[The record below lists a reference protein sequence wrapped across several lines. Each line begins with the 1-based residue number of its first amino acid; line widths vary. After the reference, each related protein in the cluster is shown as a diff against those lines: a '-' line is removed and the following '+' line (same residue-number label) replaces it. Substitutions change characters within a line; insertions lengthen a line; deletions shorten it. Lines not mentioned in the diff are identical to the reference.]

1 MKQRYN
7 ALTTLAVVLLTWVVV
22 MAAAS
27 VPALAEEGEAQSEGR
42 DLLELLEEQGIRKD
56 GDASALTIQGLGAKV
71 ANLDAGS
78 ASDANKKIKE
88 RTKQGFHI
96 TINMTADWNNQTIE
110 IPSGADVTIKM
121 NGHTINRNRT
131 SGGRNDSA
139 IQVGK
144 NALLSIDGGTK
155 TSFKGM
161 RIYSPSG
168 SYTMQSRNVAGLITG
183 GYNTN
188 GGGGIDMAGGSS
200 VTLNNV
206 FLAGNRAEQNWGVD
220 GHGGGIY
227 VGGENT
233 SITLNNTQIMGNY
246 AYNCG
251 GGIYAN
257 NAVCLITLNKSTLD
271 GNVAAR
277 GTGGGIHGDSTGIH
291 ISGDPTSSIRY
302 SYAKSNGGGVY
313 FKKDSCSLK
322 GLKVE
327 SNRSDTAT
335 GGGAYAN
342 AKKTT
347 FANLTITNNKATY
360 AGGLRTMG
368 ADESITS
375 CTITNNST
383 YAKDGSYSAGAC
395 IEGSSSTI
403 SGTCVIKDNQ
413 GNNGVYLAPEITG
426 TPDNTRGGFVKLD
439 LARGSSVCVIKGSP
453 GNNYVPITPTDA
465 RVPNCI
471 RYLTTMNGYH
481 VTYND
486 SSRVIYIVKGSA
498 GQNENSTTGK
508 AARIPQTQT
517 TLNPSQTTP
526 ATTGEKYNGR
536 DVVRGYVRYP
546 SVEDGTK
553 DFATSFYYSDG
564 YFLDNP
570 TKYNNHLATLSMCMA
585 MSGFYLNAGSTT
597 DYINKHASARQF
609 MSDIGCADDDIY
621 VNDYNVQK
629 PGSFTIGVTIASK
642 TIKDAS
648 GTEYTLVP
656 IAVRGAG
663 YEAEWTSNV
672 TMKAGVGTEHWGFA
686 DAANKVTA
694 EVNSYLARHNLTEK
708 AKQGKVKFWI
718 AGYSR
723 AGATSNL
730 TARRLLDQYAS
741 GAKKCD
747 VYGYPMEA
755 PQGGSDDYDK
765 ANPERYYSIHN
776 IINKADLVPLVG
788 PTKMGFKRYGVD
800 HFIPGTAAGNVTKSS
815 VGVDRAGGL
824 SQTAGTTYS
833 GHESATAPSPERTV
847 NTWSDNQSYATN
859 SGAKYNAARSA
870 MLPQL
875 EAIDPSINFDDF
887 FHTADMD
894 FFPSPN
900 MRYKAAK
907 AGGNEEEFI
916 VQFIN
921 DVQRWAIGNRASY
934 SKNLETAFQN
944 VIGTVFSMDSASMQG
959 FTNRAS
965 TCMDRIPTIAPFSS
979 KRSLRNIYADVIG
992 AWYKRSE
999 KEKTQYIDTF
1009 ITAIDGTG
1017 AYDYL
1022 TAEQKAKVRGSLPTF
1037 LDFAFKIVDGDY
1049 KNESFGGTAKCM
1061 MLPTFALN
1069 ASRIM
1074 SNHYPEVNLA
1084 WLRAEDSYYNNDK
1097 TAYVIAKADRVA
1109 SPAAKV
1115 GSQELATTENTVP
1128 TGLRV
1133 VTLDVKDLKGEAVY
1147 YKVSKNGKQVSE
1159 NTCKN
1164 GYEIYRGPF
1173 RISFEKDATYT
1184 VTAYA
1189 MWHGTKSGEVTYT
1202 IKTLVPEHK
1211 VTILNAPNME
1221 ASKGKVVTAKEGE
1234 KVELKAERRV
1244 VQSDT
1249 RESVFTGWT
1258 FTDEKGT
1265 NRTNLL
1271 PQGTNTHN
1279 TSLMLPAG
1287 GQSGLSANYS
1297 LVAKA
1302 NYETRLR
1309 TDNLHEIEIAVGGQ
1323 TVKTFKAREG
1333 ETVTYTP
1340 TLDNEHYIDHWTAKL
1355 SRTDGGPFNVTDA
1368 LKPQLGS
1375 VWAGK
1380 KKSELRFVVP
1390 RHGDVLKIVGSNN
1403 PTKFLEGDRL
1413 ILDTTLEQKIK
1424 KVAITNFPA
1433 PQAETAS
1440 GQYTCTHYPN
1450 DTSSLSPDYKAD
1462 ASTVKWDKSVQT
1474 KVNRDTTTTT
1484 TTTYTTYVVTNWSSA
1499 NMYSNNV
1506 QVETNVDNCT
1516 ATVEPYQDG
1525 KVRIRL
1531 QVVKSQTEG
1540 TPKNTIYCNAYD
1552 INDTDKTPLTKDGQ
1566 TIETWR
1572 VIEGTSFVADWSPSV
1587 PGGQPTWHS
1596 YAPDDSGLEAVSGE
1610 NNKYQ
1615 INQGSNAKLLLSCE
1629 QKPVINNVE
1638 VKAFPAPKVGES
1650 LATKPADGAMT
1661 DAINLVFNKPADSVF
1676 TTYAPQITELTW
1688 IPSIPE
1694 SGKAQGQ
1701 TQYTCIIK
1709 LKCADNKQ
1717 IYLDR
1722 NTSVTVAEGLGVT
1735 TSRFLLDRGTDGKLK
1750 DDEGTLFLTFQTTSR
1765 STDHTVTVKDNAE
1778 AGDPATHTWKE
1789 GEAKTVAAK
1798 DDYADKVFERWAVTV
1813 TPKSGD
1819 PVSLETDEQLQAMG
1833 LTATKLTQSSLK
1845 FTMPT
1850 VSAEAGATFGEG
1862 YALSLAAV
1870 YRDKAD
1876 KLFVNNIE
1884 PTAATEDL
1892 ADTAALTWHWMANE
1906 TEQTGTA
1913 TVGVVWTAES
1923 AYSETTGTHT
1933 FTATMRLDAQHARQ
1947 LKRGDD
1953 TPSVNAMVA
1962 NDLYTMGKATWNAD
1976 GSLTVS
1982 VSYGPVSVPLAA
1994 YQVSVGAYDANSP
2007 TSKLK
2012 TKEGDSLVDMPD
2024 VVQVVVSETS
2034 DSDGFS
2040 LAAPVIDGAEFVRW
2054 EIPTG
2059 SKIERVGGQDSNK
2072 FKFASDATAQDT
2084 IAIHALYQPVV
2095 SKVTLEV
2102 GAPKAGEPLATG
2114 VTPSIA
2120 LANADAFA
2128 SVAPSV
2134 AATNLTWTPNVNSAA
2149 YDTEYAAAATLEY
2162 KVKTVDDQGAEQ
2174 VTNTP
2179 WLCGYAENVEV
2190 SCEGASFTWFDTSA
2204 SAAYVFFPAT
2214 ERDDRHQSTIRDFAE
2229 DDEDEGEPRQET
2241 WYEGETKYLVAKQ
2254 YDDKLFTGWTIKG
2267 AGDKDVTNDV
2277 LAATAAKATDAAIA
2291 IAVPVPEETDADL
2304 PEGYALTITANY
2316 QDKID
2321 EVRVTIPQPMG
2332 ASGTVAW
2339 TYDEE
2344 TTKMENVSI
2353 TWSASHT
2360 EDTSTGD
2367 KITSTA
2373 YVATL
2378 HLTLSAAEL
2387 EKFAEDPFVVAQ
2399 LADGSAEDGPQ
2410 IDAGEVTFERA
2421 ADGIVITIPFVTTE
2435 EVLEARTVTLWAC
2448 DVNAD
2453 EHPVLDGTEDEE
2465 YLAYEDDED
2474 GIILCAPSV
2483 EGAVFAGWE
2492 FDEGVFQKTP
2502 VLKDESIAVFAF
2514 KQGAEVDETNIV
2526 KALYKPVV
2534 DTVRVDFA
2542 APRAS
2547 EKLATKD
2554 DATVVYDLANDAF
2567 EGIGG
2572 TVSELTWTPAH
2583 TTADFDEKYIAALT
2597 CTPDKDT
2604 QYALDDD
2611 VVGTHGQTL
2620 ADFEVGENGQHKV
2633 YVDFD
2638 ATEPRNNHKVTVVD
2652 NAGGL
2657 PTTYLW
2663 QETATKHLVAKP
2675 SEDKAFSHWTV
2686 TDQKGADVTRQVL
2699 QGEQVDDA
2707 TIELNLPVGAGAASF
2722 PTTDYALTIT
2732 ANYAGKADK
2741 LAITGL
2747 AVPTATSANT
2757 TSSWQW
2763 TDGTG
2768 TYTAPAVDVMWTRA
2782 SKDGGYAYTAT
2793 MSLDASKAQGICHNG
2808 LQITVSGDQSQAA
2821 TATWD
2826 AAGNLTVTTT
2836 FVQAA
2841 DPEADATFRTVRMLA
2856 YDVNANAPLSG
2867 SIEPLELLLYDRS
2880 YDVLVAGGTAKLV
2893 PYQVSGGV
2901 SCGFAADSG
2910 AESAAQSVVDNVL
2923 TLKSG
2928 AAADSEAVVHAL
2940 FKPVVNSV
2948 CVNVA
2953 TPSNGQSLSETATA
2967 SATRA
2972 NTAFAAPGAVSGSA
2986 TWKPTGTADATKE
2999 YEAAVTP
3006 QYKKAVDGDDP
3017 WQCAYAPEAYATTSG
3032 PAYTT
3037 FDAVYG
3043 TAYLYF
3049 DENSPTQLISVK
3061 PVDDVYTTYDH
3072 NSAED
3077 IQELLGQQ
3085 CNKVNIEVTANAAN
3099 EATVTWEKPVLEV
3112 DGGKLE
3118 GAIWHA
3124 RGKLTLPDGVQAQD
3138 LYVTATVYV
3147 KPSNTLDL
3155 VHVDQPADIYGL
3167 QAGADEAT
3175 VRDQLPTQTDLILE
3189 EGVVTTGAITW
3200 NTVKCVDNV
3209 GTFRYSAKWTATG
3222 IVTLPSDVS
3231 NPNDRVSRAVTMD
3244 AYVDL
3249 ADLPDNL
3256 AEMPYA
3262 MPESDIYDTEKAI
3275 ILDTDEE
3282 NGTIYYRIASGVKG
3296 DYSEIYPSDFRE
3308 YLGEPIY
3315 LDRDSIDDSSMLCI
3329 EAYTVAPNK
3338 EQSYTATFLYE
3349 LSDYMYIPEG
3359 EELVFDGTEQVG
3371 VWLVDDYELVG
3382 PSAGARIDEDGD
3394 AVATN
3399 AGTYA
3404 VVAKAQKKLTWYLD
3418 WPDEESSPT
3427 TTTDDQTI
3435 TFTIAPAPVQNCDID
3450 LAKSVAYT
3458 GKAVTPKPKV
3468 TMGDWTAVE
3477 GRDYTLTYK
3486 DNVTVGKATVTIT
3499 GKGNLK
3505 DSVTLEFEVD
3515 GGDQLDVAYAG
3526 HVQTYGDIPAVQNG
3540 ASLGT
3545 VGQSKRIESFSATV
3559 TGGTIEYRAHVQR
3572 QGWDEGWKRDG
3583 ELCGTTGQSKR
3594 VEAVQVRLS
3603 DRLTAAGYHVWYRV
3617 HAQTYGWL
3625 GWACDGAP
3633 AGTSG
3638 QSKRLEAIEMV
3649 VLRGDAKPEGYDASR
3664 TSFNGRL
3671 AANAHVQTYGWL
3683 GYASAG
3689 KFGTTGKSKRMEA
3702 FWLKPGG
3709 LPPATGVEYQSH
3721 VQRQGWETEWRS
3733 DGAISGTMGKS
3744 RRVEA
3749 VRIRLTGE
3757 AAEGLSVWYRVHS
3770 QTFGWSGWAR
3780 DGQDAGTAGY
3790 SKRVES
3796 IEVVVLSKDAAAPG
3810 PTKNALRSR

>member
-1 MKQRYN
+1 MGFKMKQRYN
-7 ALTTLAVVLLTWVVV
+7 ALTTLAVVLLAWVVV

-27 VPALAEEGEAQSEGR
+27 VPAFAEEGEAQSEGR
-42 DLLELLEEQGIRKD
+42 DFLELLEEQGIRKD
-56 GDASALTIQGLGAKV
+56 GNASALTIQGLGAKV
-71 ANLDAGS
+71 ANLDANS
-78 ASDANKKIKE
+78 ASEANKKIKE

-96 TINMTADWNNQTIE
+96 TINMTADWNNKTIE

-139 IQVGK
+139 IQVGN

-155 TSFKGM
+155 TSFKSM

-206 FLAGNRAEQNWGVD
+206 YLAGNRAEQNWGVD

-277 GTGGGIHGDSTGIH
+277 GTGGGIHCDSTGIH

-375 CTITNNST
+375 CTITNNAT
-383 YAKDGSYSAGAC
+383 YSKDSSYGAGAC
-395 IEGSSSTI
+395 IEGYSSTI

-426 TPDNTRGGFVKLD
+426 TPDSTRGGFVKLD

-453 GNNYVPITPTDA
+453 GHNYVPITPTDA

-508 AARIPQTQT
+508 AARIPQAQT

-648 GTEYTLVP
+648 GVEYTLVP

-747 VYGYPMEA
+747 VFGYPIEA

-776 IINKADLVPLVG
+776 VINKADLVPLVG

-800 HFIPGTAAGNVTKSS
+800 HFIPGTAAGNATKSS

-824 SQTAGTTYS
+824 GQTAGTNFS
-833 GHESATAPSPERTV
+833 GHEPAVPLVTERTV

-859 SGAKYNAARSA
+859 SGAKYNTARSA

-875 EAIDPSINFDDF
+875 EAVDPSINFDDF

-894 FFPSPN
+894 FFPSPD

-921 DVQRWAIGNRASY
+921 DVQRWAIGNRTSY

-944 VIGTVFSMDSASMQG
+944 VIGTVFSMDNASMQG

-965 TCMDRIPTIAPFSS
+965 TCMDRIPTVAPFSS

-992 AWYKRSE
+992 AWHKRTE
-999 KEKTQYIDTF
+999 KEKKQYIDTF
-1009 ITAIDGTG
+1009 TTAIDGTG

-1022 TAEQKAKVRGSLPTF
+1022 TAEQKAKVRNSLPTF

-1049 KNESFGGTAKCM
+1049 NNKSFGDTATCM

-1084 WLRAEDSYYNNDK
+1084 WLRADDSYYNNDK

-1109 SPAAKV
+1109 SPVAKV
-1115 GSQELATTENTVP
+1115 GSQELAAATTSTVP
-1128 TGLRV
+1128 TGLRA

-1147 YKVSKNGKQVSE
+1147 YKVSKNNKQVSE

-1173 RISFEKDATYT
+1173 RVSFEKDATYT

-1221 ASKGKVVTAKEGE
+1221 ASKGKVVTAKEGDTI
-1234 KVELKAERRV
+1234 ELKAEQRV
-1244 VQSDT
+1244 VQNDT
-1249 RESVFTGWT
+1249 RESVFTEWT
-1258 FTDEKGT
+1258 FTDEKGIRQ
-1265 NRTNLL
+1265 NNLL
-1271 PQGTNTHN
+1271 PQSVNTNN

-1287 GQSGLSANYS
+1287 DQSGLSANYS

-1309 TDNLHEIEIAVGGQ
+1309 TDNLHEIQIAVGGT

-1333 ETVTYTP
+1333 ETVTYAP
-1340 TLDNEHYIDHWTAKL
+1340 TLDNEHYNDHWTAKL
-1355 SRTDGGPFNVTDA
+1355 SREGSEPFNVTDA
-1368 LKPQLGS
+1368 LKPQRGS
-1375 VWAGK
+1375 VWVGK
-1380 KKSELRFVVP
+1380 QMSGLRFVVP
-1390 RHGDVLKIVGSNN
+1390 RRGDVLKIVGSNN
-1403 PTKFLEGDRL
+1403 PTLFSTGDKL

-1424 KVAITNFPA
+1424 KVAITNFPD

-1499 NMYSNNV
+1499 YMYSNNV
-1506 QVETNVDNCT
+1506 QVETNVANCT

-1531 QVVKSQTEG
+1531 QVSKSETTG

-1552 INDTDKTPLTKDGQ
+1552 INDTNKTPLTKDGQ

-1572 VIEGTSFVADWSPSV
+1572 VIEGMPFAADWSPSV
-1587 PGGQPTWHS
+1587 PGGQPTWNS
-1596 YAPDDSGLEAVSGE
+1596 YAPDNSGLEAVSGE

-1615 INQGSNAKLLLSCE
+1615 IKQGSDAKLLLSCE
-1629 QKPVINNVE
+1629 QKPVINNIE

-1650 LATKPADGAMT
+1650 LATMPAGGTMT
-1661 DAINLVFNKPADSVF
+1661 EAINLAFNKPEGSVF
-1676 TTYAPQITELTW
+1676 TVSYAPQITELRW
-1688 IPSIPE
+1688 IPEVPATGE
-1694 SGKAQGQ
+1694 GAGKAAGQ

-1735 TSRFLLDRGTDGKLK
+1735 TSRFLLDRGTDGKLM
-1750 DDEGTLFLTFQTTSR
+1750 DGEGTLYLTFQTTSR

-1778 AGDPATHTWKE
+1778 AGNPATHTWKE
-1789 GEAKTVAAK
+1789 GEAKTVTAK

-1813 TPKSGD
+1813 TPKTGD
-1819 PVSLETDEQLQAMG
+1819 PVSLATDEQDKQLQAMG
-1833 LTATKLTQSSLK
+1833 LTAAKLTQPSLK
-1845 FTMPT
+1845 FTMPA

-1870 YRDKAD
+1870 YHDKAD

-1884 PTAATEDL
+1884 PTVASLDL
-1892 ADTAALTWHWMANE
+1892 ADTAALTWHWMAGE
-1906 TEQTGTA
+1906 QEQTGTA
-1913 TVGVVWTAES
+1913 TADVVWTTES
-1923 AYSETTGTHT
+1923 ALSETTDTRI
-1933 FTATMRLDAQHARQ
+1933 FTATMRLDAQSARQ

-1953 TPSVNAMVA
+1953 TPSVYAMIA
-1962 NDLYTMGKATWNAD
+1962 NDLYTMGKVTWNAD
-1976 GSLTVS
+1976 GSLIVS

-2024 VVQVVVSETS
+2024 VAQVVVNETD

-2040 LAAPVIDGAEFVRW
+2040 LAAPVISGAEFVRW
-2054 EIPTG
+2054 EIPAG
-2059 SKIERVGGQDSNK
+2059 SKIERVDDTNK

-2084 IAIHALYQPVV
+2084 IAIHALYKPVV
-2095 SKVTLEV
+2095 SKVTV
-2102 GAPKAGEPLATG
+2102 
-2114 VTPSIA
+2114 
-2120 LANADAFA
+2120 
-2128 SVAPSV
+2128 SV
-2134 AATNLTWTPNVNSAA
+2134 AAPVAGQALATKEAATASIELKNASLFTVANPDVAVSSLAWAPGGANDDAA

-2162 KVKTVDDQGAEQ
+2162 
-2174 VTNTP
+2174 NTP
-2179 WLCGYAENVEV
+2179 WLCGYAEDVEV
-2190 SCEGASFTWFDTSA
+2190 ACASASFTWFDASD
-2204 SAAYVFFPAT
+2204 SAAYAFFPAT
-2214 ERDDRHQSTIRDFAE
+2214 ERDNRHQVTIRDFAE

-2254 YDDKLFTGWTIKG
+2254 YDDKLFTGWTITREAEG
-2267 AGDKDVTNDV
+2267 AGNTDVTNAV
-2277 LAATAAKATDAAIA
+2277 LANGTQRTDAAIA
-2291 IAVPVPEETDADL
+2291 INVRAEDSGDFPQ
-2304 PEGYALTITANY
+2304 GYALTATANY
-2316 QDKID
+2316 QDKVD
-2321 EVRVTIPQPMG
+2321 EVSVTIPQPMG

-2339 TYDEE
+2339 VYDKAT
-2344 TTKMENVSI
+2344 TTKENVSI
-2353 TWSASHT
+2353 AWSASHT
-2360 EDTSTGD
+2360 EDTSTGN
-2367 KITSTA
+2367 KITSTT

-2378 HLTLSAAEL
+2378 HLQLTAQLTAEEL
-2387 EKFAEDPFVVAQ
+2387 EQFSEDPFVVAQ
-2399 LADGSAEDGPQ
+2399 LADGSSEDGPQ
-2410 IDAGEVTFERA
+2410 IDTGEASFERA
-2421 ADGIVITIPFVTTE
+2421 ADGIIITVPFVTTD
-2435 EVLEARTVTLWAC
+2435 EVFQARTVALWAC
-2448 DVNAD
+2448 DINAD
-2453 EHPVLDGTEDEE
+2453 GHAVLDGTEEEE

-2474 GIILCAPSV
+2474 GIMLCAPDV
-2483 EGAVFAGWE
+2483 DGGVFAGWE
-2492 FDEGVFQKTP
+2492 FDEDVFQKTD
-2502 VLKDESIAVFAF
+2502 VLNDGSIAIFAF
-2514 KQGAEVDETNIV
+2514 KDAEVDETNIV

-2547 EKLATKD
+2547 EKLATAD
-2554 DATVVYDLANDAF
+2554 GATVTYELANDAF
-2567 EGIGG
+2567 AGIGG
-2572 TVSELTWTPAH
+2572 TVSGLTWMPDDNTAH
-2583 TTADFDEKYIAALT
+2583 FNQKYTATVVCA
-2597 CTPDKDT
+2597 PDKDA

-2611 VVGTHGQTL
+2611 VVGAHGQTL

-2638 ATEPRNNHKVTVVD
+2638 ATEPQNNHKVTVID

-2663 QETATKHLVAKP
+2663 QEAATKHIVAKP
-2675 SEDKAFSHWTV
+2675 SEDKRFSHWTI

-2699 QGEQVDDA
+2699 QSAQVDDA
-2707 TIELNLPVGAGAASF
+2707 TIELNLPVGSGAASF
-2722 PTTDYALTIT
+2722 PTADYALTIT
-2732 ANYAGKADK
+2732 ARYANKANQ

-2747 AVPTATSANT
+2747 AVPTTTSANT

-2768 TYTAPAVDVMWTRA
+2768 TYTAPSVDVMWTRA
-2782 SKDGGYAYTAT
+2782 SKDDGYAYTAT
-2793 MSLDASKAQGICHNG
+2793 MRLDASKAQGICHNG
-2808 LQITVSGDQSQAA
+2808 LQITVNGDQSQAA

-2826 AAGNLTVTTT
+2826 TEGNLTVTTT

-2841 DPEADATFRTVRMLA
+2841 PEADATFRTVRMLA
-2856 YDVNANAPLSG
+2856 YDVNANSPLSG
-2867 SIEPLELLLYDRS
+2867 SIEPLEPLLYDKS
-2880 YDVLVAGGTAKLV
+2880 YEVLVTGATAKLV

-2901 SCGFAADSG
+2901 FSGFAAD
-2910 AESAAQSVVDNVL
+2910 ATTAAGSVVGNVL
-2923 TLKSG
+2923 TLKTGSTG
-2928 AAADSEAVVHAL
+2928 EAVVHANY
-2940 FKPVVNSV
+2940 KPVVNSV

-2953 TPSNGQSLSETATA
+2953 TPSNGQQLLPDASA
-2967 SATRA
+2967 SATLA
-2972 NTAFAAPGAVSGSA
+2972 STAFAEPGAVSGTA
-2986 TWKPTGTADATKE
+2986 TWKPDGMADATKE
-2999 YEAAVTP
+2999 YEATVTP
-3006 QYKKAVDGDDP
+3006 QYTKAVGGDP

-3037 FDAVYG
+3037 FDAANG

-3061 PVDDVYTTYDH
+3061 PVEDVYTTYDH
-3072 NSAED
+3072 NNADD
-3077 IQELLGQQ
+3077 IKSLLETSRP
-3085 CNKVNIEVTANAAN
+3085 KVDIEVTTNGANKAD
-3099 EATVTWEKPVLEV
+3099 VTWEKPVLEV

-3124 RGKLTLPDGVQAQD
+3124 RGKLTLPASVQAQD

-3147 KPSNTLDL
+3147 MPSNTLDL

-3167 QAGADEAT
+3167 HAGADEAT
-3175 VRDQLPTQTDLILE
+3175 VRDQLPAQTDLILE
-3189 EGVVTTGAITW
+3189 EGVVTTGAINWTK
-3200 NTVKCVDNV
+3200 VECVDSV

-3222 IVTLPSDVS
+3222 TVTLPAGVQ
-3231 NPNDRVSRAVTMD
+3231 NPNNVSRKVTMD
-3244 AYVDL
+3244 VYVDL

-3262 MPESDIYDTEKAI
+3262 IPESDIYDTEKAI

-3315 LDRDSIDDSSMLCI
+3315 LDRDSIDDDHMLCI

-3338 EQSYTATFLYE
+3338 EQSYIATFLYE

-3371 VWLVDDYELVG
+3371 VWLVDDYKLAS
-3382 PSAGARIDEDGD
+3382 PSVGARVDEDGD

-3399 AGTYA
+3399 AGTYT
-3404 VVAKAQKKLTWYLD
+3404 VVAQANNRLKWYLD
-3418 WPDEESSPT
+3418 WPDEESEPI

-3435 TFTIAPAPVQNCDID
+3435 TFTIAPVSVKECDID

-3458 GKAVTPKPKV
+3458 GSAVTPKPKV
-3468 TMGDWTAVE
+3468 TLGDWTAVE
-3477 GRDYTLTYK
+3477 GRDYTLTYA
-3486 DNVTVGKATVTIT
+3486 DNVTVGKARVTIT

-3515 GGDQLDVAYAG
+3515 GGDSLAITYAG

-3545 VGQSKRIESFSATV
+3545 VGQSKRIESFTATV
-3559 TGGTIEYRAHVQR
+3559 TGGTVEYRAHVQR

-3603 DRLTAAGYHVWYRV
+3603 DRLEQAGYHVWYRV
-3617 HAQTYGWL
+3617 HAQNYGWL

-3649 VLRGDAKPEGYDASR
+3649 VLKGDARPAGYDASK
-3664 TSFNGRL
+3664 TSFNGRV

-3683 GYASAG
+3683 GSKSAG
-3689 KFGTTGKSKRMEA
+3689 AFGTTGKSKRMEA

-3721 VQRQGWETEWRS
+3721 VQRQGWETAWHA
-3733 DGAISGTMGKS
+3733 DGDISGTMGKS

-3757 AAEGLSVWYRVHS
+3757 AAKSLSVWYRVHS

-3810 PTKNALRSR
+3810 STKNALRSR